1 MTFTDD
7 ITAPR
12 GGTRTWIGR
21 RVRDLI
27 VLFGGLALA
36 LPLIV
41 PFA

>member
-7 ITAPR
+7 ITAR
-12 GGTRTWIGR
+12 RRGTRAWIGR
-21 RVRDLI
+21 RVRDAI
-27 VLFGGLALA
+27 VLAGGLALA